1 MSLNLSIV
9 AAKSEFIST
18 TENKSL
24 VTTNYDVYRMR
35 LFLNEYRN
43 SKMTYKSYKS
53 IIFRFYL
60 WVYHNKLTLDTLT
73 RANIIAYYNFVSNP
87 DPAWFGKSHKYE
99 NSKWRPF
106 SKKLSVNSILLHMRI
121 IRQMFKYL
129 YHSDLLKQNILSC
142 PIRQKPTTSH
152 QYQTI
157 RFLSSTELN
166 LLENYISTLQ
176 TGTHK
181 QQEFKAN
188 INLLFKLLYYTGC
201 RKSELSNAKMS
212 DLETTR
218 NQVWMNIFGK
228 GNKYGKIPVPIPLLQ
243 EIETYRKFHLLPS
256 LFHRKSIETHIPLI
270 IKSTTEPYQS
280 VSSDWIYQ
288 TIKKICHRAANSQI
302 DQLITNKLRLVSP
315 HWFRHTSATM
325 QLESGIDM
333 RIVQN
338 NLRHSSIQTTLR
350 YLHTS
355 NDYRYFETVSKF
367 PKRLI
372 VDNFFS

>member
-1 MSLNLSIV
+1 MSLNLSIT
-9 AAKSEFIST
+9 AAKSVFISAN
-18 TENKSL
+18 EQISL
-24 VTTNYDVYRMR
+24 ITTNSDVYRIR

-53 IIFRFYL
+53 IMFRFYL

-73 RANIIAYYNFVSNP
+73 RTNILAYYNFISDP
-87 DPAWFGKSHKYE
+87 DPTWFGKSHKYE
-99 NSKWRPF
+99 SPKWKPF

-121 IRQMFKYL
+121 IRQMFSYL
-129 YHSDLLKQNILSC
+129 FNIDLLEKNILSY
-142 PIRQKPTTSH
+142 PIHQKPITTD
-152 QYQTI
+152 QYKSI
-157 RFLSSTELN
+157 RILLTSELN
-166 LLENYISTLQ
+166 LLENYISALPTKSY
-176 TGTHK
+176 K
-181 QQEFKAN
+181 QQEVKAR
-188 INLLFKLLYYTGC
+188 ISLLFKLLYYTGC
-201 RKSELSNAKMS
+201 RKSELSNARMS
-212 DLETTR
+212 DLEITR
-218 NQVWMNIFGK
+218 DQVWINVFGK

-243 EIETYRKFHLLPS
+243 EIEKYRKFHLLPS

-270 IKSTTEPYQS
+270 IKSTTKPYQS

-288 TIKKICHRAANSQI
+288 TVKKICHRAANLQVDPVI
-302 DQLITNKLRLVSP
+302 AYKMQLVSP
-315 HWFRHTSATM
+315 HWFRHTSATT

-355 NDYRYFETVSKF
+355 NDYRYFETISKF
-367 PKRLI
+367 PRKLI